1 MASMIGPHERFPGA
15 EQAVALLDLWRQQGP
30 AAVRQG
36 LEALNPLERQRCA
49 LLQELWSR
57 LEQQPGP
64 RLLVDGIWWSQT
76 HGGIS
81 RVWQQIRRC
90 WDLPGLV
97 HSSAPV
103 RCIPPRGIDP
113 LDWSALAESA
123 DHNRRETETWR
134 ADVFLSSWITSTGG
148 SHGQPACPELALVH
162 DCIPERVQ
170 GVTSDQ
176 RRLRT
181 RWLLGA
187 RRHLAMSAATAG
199 DLAQALGQPDSALSW
214 CHPCTAHLFSAQAGD
229 GDAGPDFR
237 RQLGLPESYVLLPA
251 SSAIGS
257 YKNPELVL
265 EALVLPAL
273 QRHHLLLTGVAA
285 QTQAQRYREAYPALA
300 DRIHVRAVED
310 SDLRL
315 LYRHALAVVVPSRV
329 EGFGLPVLEAL
340 AAEGT
345 VLSTDVP
352 GLREAGS
359 GAVPLL
365 DPEQP
370 RQLAAWLELLAEPH
384 SRTWFEHRLGHRRQQ
399 RLADVSPDLVGLVL
413 LALVRDLKSDAGL
426 SR

>member
-1 MASMIGPHERFPGA
+1 MTAFRSGFRGTQISAACAPAGCWGLGASGHVCGHSRGSGPGA
-15 EQAVALLDLWRQQGP
+15 WP
-30 AAVRQG
+30 ADA
-36 LEALNPLERQRCA
+36 
-49 LLQELWSR
+49 
-57 LEQQPGP
+57 
-64 RLLVDGIWWSQT
+64 
-76 HGGIS
+76 
-81 RVWQQIRRC
+81 
-90 WDLPGLV
+90 
-97 HSSAPV
+97 
-103 RCIPPRGIDP
+103 
-113 LDWSALAESA
+113 
-123 DHNRRETETWR
+123 
-134 ADVFLSSWITSTGG
+134 
-148 SHGQPACPELALVH
+148 
-162 DCIPERVQ
+162 
-170 GVTSDQ
+170 
-176 RRLRT
+176 
-181 RWLLGA
+181 
-187 RRHLAMSAATAG
+187 
-199 DLAQALGQPDSALSW
+199 ALSW

-229 GDAGPDFR
+229 GNAGPDFR

-370 RQLAAWLELLAEPH
+370 RQLAAGWSSWRIRCPGVGWPIACGAAAINAWWACR
-384 SRTWFEHRLGHRRQQ
+384 RTWWVWRCCFGPRTPSTRKSQALRFFLC
-399 RLADVSPDLVGLVL
+399 LAS
-413 LALVRDLKSDAGL
+413 AR
-426 SR
+426 

>member
-1 MASMIGPHERFPGA
+1 MIGPHERFPGA
-15 EQAVALLDLWRQQGP
+15 ELAVTLLDLWRQQGP
-30 AAVRQG
+30 VAVRQE
-36 LEALNPLERQRCA
+36 LKALNPLERQSCV

-64 RLLVDGIWWSQT
+64 RLLVDGIWWSQS

-81 RVWQQIRRC
+81 RVWQQIRCC

-97 HSSAPV
+97 HPNAPV
-103 RCIPPRGIDP
+103 HCIPPRGINP
-113 LDWSALAESA
+113 LDWRALEASAEV
-123 DHNRRETETWR
+123 NRREAETWR

-148 SHGQPACPELALVH
+148 SHGKPACPELALVH
-162 DCIPERVQ
+162 DCIPERGQ
-170 GVTSDQ
+170 GATPDQ

-187 RRHLAMSAATAG
+187 RRHLAMSAATAN
-199 DLAQALGQPDSALSW
+199 DLAQALGRSDAAMSW
-214 CHPCTAHLFSAQAGD
+214 CHPCTAHLFEAQAGD
-229 GDAGPDFR
+229 GQAGPDL
-237 RQLGLPESYVLLPA
+237 RQRLGLPESYVMLPA

-265 EALVLPAL
+265 EALMLPAL
-273 QRHHLLLTGVAA
+273 QCHHLLLTGVAA
-285 QTQAQRYREAYPALA
+285 TTQAQRYREAYPALA
-300 DRIHVRAVED
+300 DRIHVRAVDD

-345 VLSTDVP
+345 VISTDVP

-370 RQLAAWLELLAEPH
+370 RQLAAWLELLAEPR
-384 SRTWFEHRLGHRRQQ
+384 SQAWIEHHLRHRRQQ
-399 RLADVSPDLVGLVL
+399 RLAGLSPDLVGLVL
-413 LALVRDLKSDAGL
+413 LALGRELHQQRR
-426 SR
+426 SRP